1 MWVPATIQFKV
12 LLNNHN
18 DIYNKI
24 NAIHIDHA
32 GVG

>member
-32 GVG
+32 RVG